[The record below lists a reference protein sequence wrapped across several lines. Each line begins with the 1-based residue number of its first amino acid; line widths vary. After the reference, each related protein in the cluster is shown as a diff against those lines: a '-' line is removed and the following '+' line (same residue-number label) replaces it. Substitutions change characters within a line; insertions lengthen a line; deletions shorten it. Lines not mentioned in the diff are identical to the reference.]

1 LAVPAAAGVPI
12 HSPTTIST
20 RQDQVDRMGS
30 KPPPRSYSK
39 KRSAPR
45 ISHREYPS
53 VPGNVSFAAG
63 AIRGTGIL
71 LDISATGAHVYMPTK
86 IVPRGVEI
94 EMFFLQSETGR
105 KLYALGEVV
114 RRTESGFAVKF
125 LRVERELETLILAA
139 TGEEPAEPEP

>member
-1 LAVPAAAGVPI
+1 
-12 HSPTTIST
+12 
-20 RQDQVDRMGS
+20 MGS
-30 KPPPRSYSK
+30 KPPPRSHQR

-53 VPGNVSFAAG
+53 VPGNVSFSAG

-71 LDISATGAHVYMPTK
+71 LDISATGAHVYRPSK
-86 IVPRGVEI
+86 IVPRGVEL
-94 EMFFLQSETGR
+94 ELFFLQPDTGR

-114 RRTESGFAVKF
+114 RRTDSGFAVRF

-139 TGEEPAEPEP
+139 TGEEPSEP